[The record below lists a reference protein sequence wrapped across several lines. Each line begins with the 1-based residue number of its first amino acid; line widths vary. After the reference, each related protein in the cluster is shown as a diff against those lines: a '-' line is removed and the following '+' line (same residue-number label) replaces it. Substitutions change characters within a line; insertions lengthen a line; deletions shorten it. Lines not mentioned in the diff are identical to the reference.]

1 MWDRGVF
8 ERVDSVVGS
17 FSISVMLKGVLYG
30 FEWICSGVYGPT
42 DGSHRNAMWAK
53 LDLVRSWWAGAWC
66 LLGDFNV
73 ICYPS
78 ERFGCNSFSPAMF
91 KFSDSIAKHS
101 LIDLPLV
108 GGEYTWFQ
116 DSDSPSMSRLDRVLM
131 TTDWEEHFLDVTQRT
146 LPRVVSDHC
155 PLLVEAG
162 GMSRG
167 KSKPF

>member
-1 MWDRGVF
+1 M
-8 ERVDSVVGS
+8 
-17 FSISVMLKGVLYG
+17 
-30 FEWICSGVYGPT
+30 
-42 DGSHRNAMWAK
+42 
-53 LDLVRSWWAGAWC
+53 
-66 LLGDFNV
+66 LGDFNV
-73 ICYPS
+73 IRYPT
-78 ERFGCNSFSPAMF
+78 ERFGYNSFSPAMF
-91 KFSDSIAKHS
+91 KFSDFIAKHS

-108 GGEYTWFQ
+108 GGEYTWFR

-167 KSKPF
+167 KSEPF